1 MNFIFCI
8 ILSVISILPRVRA
21 YNSSCGLLQSSFVCF
36 YVMIY
41 TWSALRNHPDSTCS
55 MSETINL
62 GVYYII
68 FSLIIYLLVLFYL
81 IIGSRRN
88 SRLRKLFLPSTTDF
102 DLFDDALLVNS
113 ESTDKWVLGND
124 DDIHQRVYDDEK
136 GSVAYNYSFFH
147 LMLIVAVLY
156 MMMTL
161 TK

>member
-1 MNFIFCI
+1 
-8 ILSVISILPRVRA
+8 
-21 YNSSCGLLQSSFVCF
+21 
-36 YVMIY
+36 
-41 TWSALRNHPDSTCS
+41 

-88 SRLRKLFLPSTTDF
+88 SRLRKLFLPSTSDF